1 MALALL
7 IASATLGTANLD
19 DKKIGENENQ
29 KVGIFDQLGKNANI
43 DLTFN
48 DEMNNNKSIRE
59 FMQNKPTIFSMN
71 YYNCP
76 GICTTQFAAVAA
88 LIDLLDVSNDEY
100 QVLTMSIEPTDT
112 PTLAQKKKDTFYAS
126 FKKKKNLPQEQWK
139 FLSGTQNNITA
150 FSESIGYNYKK
161 VINKQGG
168 IDYIH
173 PGTLIVVSPSGKIT
187 RYIYD
192 LRYSSFDVKMALIE
206 AKEERVGAIR
216 VQALKYCF
224 AYDPVSKKYVF
235 QWEKVVGGL
244 MLFIVVSF
252 FLYLAITGRKEE
264 KDN

>member
-7 IASATLGTANLD
+7 IASATLGIANQD
-19 DKKIGENENQ
+19 NEKIGESE
-29 KVGIFDQLGKNANI
+29 KVGVFDQLGKNANT
-43 DLTFN
+43 DAVFT
-48 DEMNNNKSIRE
+48 DELGESKSIKE
-59 FMQNKPTIFSMN
+59 FMHNKPTIISMN

-88 LIDLLDVSNDEY
+88 LIDLLDVSIDEY
-100 QVLTMSIEPTDT
+100 QVLTVSIEPTDT
-112 PTLAQKKKDTFYAS
+112 PALAQKKKDTFYAS
-126 FKKKKNLPQEQWK
+126 LKKKKDLPQEQWK
-139 FLSGTQNNITA
+139 FLSGTQENITA
-150 FSESIGYNYKK
+150 LSESIGYNYKK
-161 VINKQGG
+161 VTNKQGG
-168 IDYIH
+168 VDYIH
-173 PGTLIVVSPSGKIT
+173 PGTLIVLAPSGKIT

-235 QWEKVVGGL
+235 QWEKVVGAL

-252 FLYLAITGRKEE
+252 FIYLVVTGRKKEE
-264 KDN
+264 ED